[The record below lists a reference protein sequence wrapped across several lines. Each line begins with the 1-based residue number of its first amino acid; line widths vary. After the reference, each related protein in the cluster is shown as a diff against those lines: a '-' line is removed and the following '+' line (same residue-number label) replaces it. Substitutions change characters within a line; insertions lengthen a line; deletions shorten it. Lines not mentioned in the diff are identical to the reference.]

1 MFILVL
7 HAYITNTADKYMIIK
22 SNHGNKKLLLTA
34 DVNREKK
41 AASYGALQL
50 YQEGRKSEWGIFKF
64 LGIMKPW
71 VPST

>member
-22 SNHGNKKLLLTA
+22 SNHGDKKLLPTA
-34 DVNREKK
+34 DVNRVKK

-50 YQEGRKSEWGIFKF
+50 YQDGRKSEGGIFKF

-71 VPST
+71 VPSI